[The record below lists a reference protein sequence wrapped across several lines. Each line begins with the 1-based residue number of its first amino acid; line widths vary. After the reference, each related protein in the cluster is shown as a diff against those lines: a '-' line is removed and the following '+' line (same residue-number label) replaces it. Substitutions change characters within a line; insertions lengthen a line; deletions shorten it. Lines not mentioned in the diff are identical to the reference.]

1 MPPQPVELHVDTA
14 ATVDISIHPSA
25 LPPDAV
31 PGDLVAV
38 RPVLSPSS
46 KGKGRDK
53 PLLYKVEK
61 TADADDAA
69 NVNANAGGGGG
80 DAGLVGLA
88 TATRRRGK
96 AQVIVSPMLA
106 QSYSWVK
113 TRTEVELSLVRLRP
127 NCSSRPS
134 HS

>member
-69 NVNANAGGGGG
+69 NVNANGGGG

-113 TRTEVELSLVRLRP
+113 TRTEVELSLVR
-127 NCSSRPS
+127 CCA
-134 HS
+134 

>member
-69 NVNANAGGGGG
+69 NATAAGG

-96 AQVIVSPMLA
+96 AQVTVSPMLA

>member
-14 ATVDISIHPSA
+14 ETVDISIHPSA

-69 NVNANAGGGGG
+69 NATAAGG

-96 AQVIVSPMLA
+96 AQVTVSPMLA

>member
-1 MPPQPVELHVDTA
+1 MPPTPVELHIDTA
-14 ATVDISIHPSA
+14 ANVDISIHPSA

-46 KGKGRDK
+46 KGKARDK

-61 TADADDAA
+61 LPDPDEAA
-69 NVNANAGGGGG
+69 NGTNGGVGGSGG

-88 TATRRRGK
+88 ATRRRGK
-96 AQVIVSPMLA
+96 AQVTVSPMLA

-113 TRTEVELSLVRLRP
+113 TRTEVELSLVRTVRLR
-127 NCSSRPS
+127 
-134 HS
+134 